1 MNYQS
6 IRAAIENP
14 LLTAFTNLSPAV
26 PVFFDNITAAPLSSV
41 TEYVRVNVTFGI
53 TNETTLTSCVD
64 NAQCAIIIRVY
75 SEKGKGPARNQ
86 TLITTAVNAIE
97 TLNDTA
103 KTNSGVFF
111 RTGNLEGPTFSTTE
125 DPPLFEGRIDTSYFA
140 TVIS

>member
-6 IRAAIENP
+6 IRAGVENP
-14 LLTAFTNLSPAV
+14 ILTAFTNLSPSV
-26 PVFFDNITAAPLSSV
+26 PVFFDNITAAPISST
-41 TEYVRVNVTFGI
+41 TEYVTINVTFGI
-53 TNETTLTSCVD
+53 TNEPTLNSSID
-64 NAQCAIIIRVY
+64 NAQGAIVIRVF

-86 TLITTAVNAIE
+86 TLVTTAVNVLE

-111 RTGNLEGPTFSTTE
+111 RIGAIEGQDFYTTE
-125 DPPLFEGRIDTSYFA
+125 NTPLFQGRVETSYIA

>member
-6 IRAAIENP
+6 IRAGVENP
-14 LLTAFTNLSPAV
+14 ILTAFTNLSPSV
-26 PVFFDNITAAPLSSV
+26 PVFFDNITAAPISST
-41 TEYVRVNVTFGI
+41 TEYVTINVTFGI
-53 TNETTLTSCVD
+53 TNEPTLNSSIDT
-64 NAQCAIIIRVY
+64 AQGAIVIRVF

-86 TLITTAVNAIE
+86 TLVTTAVNVLE

-111 RTGNLEGPTFSTTE
+111 RIGAIEGPDFSTTE
-125 DPPLFEGRIDTSYFA
+125 NPPLFQGRVETSYIA